1 MGRSTSSKTGDSSK
15 FPEARRAPMDSEL
28 YARLQAE
35 AKAPYRSLRRFIYIA
50 FGASGA
56 LGALI
61 FISQLISGQSTQA
74 TLGNLAVQ
82 VGVIALMVY
91 LFRIDRVKN

>member
-1 MGRSTSSKTGDSSK
+1 MGRSTSSKATDSSS
-15 FPEARRAPMDSEL
+15 FPKDRRAPMDSEL

-50 FGASGA
+50 FGISGA

-61 FISQLISGQSTQA
+61 FLSQLLSGQGTQA
-74 TLGNLAVQ
+74 ALGNLAVQ
-82 VGVIALMVY
+82 LGVIALMVY
-91 LFRIDRVKN
+91 LFRIDRAKD

>member
-1 MGRSTSSKTGDSSK
+1 MGRSTSSKGGDSSQ
-15 FPEARRAPMDSEL
+15 FPKNRRSPMDSEL

-35 AKAPYRSLRRFIYIA
+35 AKAPYRGLRRFIYIA
-50 FGASGA
+50 FGASGS

-61 FISQLISGQSTQA
+61 FISQLLSGQGTQA
-74 TLGNLAVQ
+74 TLGNLAIQ

-91 LFRIDRVKN
+91 LFRIDRAKK